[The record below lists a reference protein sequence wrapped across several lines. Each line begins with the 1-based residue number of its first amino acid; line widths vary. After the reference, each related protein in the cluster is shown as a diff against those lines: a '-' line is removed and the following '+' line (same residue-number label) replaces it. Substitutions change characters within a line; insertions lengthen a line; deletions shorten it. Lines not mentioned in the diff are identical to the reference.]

1 MKTTAK
7 TSSKAPKNVSPKKI
21 QNSQTSKKISVKNT
35 KNLPSKITSKPINK
49 ATSNPSKIPQKK
61 SVIEMEFMPQKQGLL
76 GVEEKYLKSPND
88 AKVVVVPF
96 GLEKSVSYG
105 GGTKAGP
112 NAIISASHQV
122 ELFDEEFWC
131 EPFRQYG
138 VSTMKAPK
146 FDTKSVAKALD
157 HLESIT
163 NALVKADKFPLILGG
178 EHSIT
183 AGSIRPFVKKY
194 PDLAILHF
202 DAHADLRDGY
212 DGEHFSHAAALRR
225 VMDNPI
231 STLVSCGIRN
241 ISASEIP
248 YLEANLKRIHIHF
261 AKDKKNWDI
270 KKIVAPLKNRPV
282 FLTFDLDGF
291 DASLMQATGTPEP
304 GGLMW
309 DEAIEIIREASKI
322 CNFVGADIV
331 ELAPKKFLHSCDFLA
346 AKLCYK
352 ILNFALAKPKKYLD

>member
-1 MKTTAK
+1 MTKKLSEIFKLTAQEDGFLG
-7 TSSKAPKNVSPKKI
+7 I
-21 QNSQTSKKISVKNT
+21 EDQYLNSID
-35 KNLPSKITSKPINK
+35 
-49 ATSNPSKIPQKK
+49 
-61 SVIEMEFMPQKQGLL
+61 
-76 GVEEKYLKSPND
+76 D

-105 GGTKAGP
+105 GGTKNGP
-112 NAIISASHQV
+112 KAIIKSSHQV

-131 EPFRQYG
+131 EPVKQYG
-138 VSTMKAPK
+138 VATIKEQKIDNS
-146 FDTKSVAKALD
+146 SVAKALD
-157 HLESIT
+157 VLEETTAKI
-163 NALVKADKFPLILGG
+163 LELGKFPLILGG

-212 DGEHFSHAAALRR
+212 DGEHYSHAAALRR

-231 STLVSCGIRN
+231 STLISCGIRN
-241 ISASEIP
+241 ISQSEIP
-248 YLEANLKRIHIHF
+248 YLEANSDRITIHF
-261 AKDKKNWDI
+261 AKDKRDWNPKE
-270 KKIVAPLKNRPV
+270 IVKSLKGRPI

-291 DASLMQATGTPEP
+291 DSSLMQATGTPEP

-309 DEAIEIIREASKI
+309 QDAIDIIREASKVGNI
-322 CNFVGADIV
+322 VGADVV
-331 ELAPKKFLHSCDFLA
+331 ELAPIKLLHSCDFLS

-352 ILNFALAKPKKYLD
+352 ILSYALFDKDKK